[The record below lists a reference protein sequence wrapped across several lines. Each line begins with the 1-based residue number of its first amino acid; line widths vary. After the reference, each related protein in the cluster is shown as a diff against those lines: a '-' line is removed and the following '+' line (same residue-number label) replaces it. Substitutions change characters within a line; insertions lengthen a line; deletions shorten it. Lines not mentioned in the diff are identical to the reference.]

1 MKYARLVYGKNNEQ
15 FSKTQQV
22 NLGDYFQT
30 FAIENIYDQIGISKL
45 QVETINR
52 RTLYDYKGEKMILPM
67 QGWFGYIRGI
77 EIFPMPDNIMPIFMG
92 YHCVTKKRYNKLCLE
107 QYRQSE
113 PVCCRDEKTYLLM
126 KKNGIQAYLSG
137 CFTITLPQREVEPK
151 KQHVFMVDAPN
162 GIEKFMPESLKKNMT
177 YITQEV
183 PIDYSCSEESEIIR
197 LEKLSRS
204 LLERYKN
211 EATLIVTSRLHCAA
225 PCLGMG
231 IPVVLA
237 RKYFDHRYEWIDKFL
252 PLYTPEEFENI
263 NWDVQKVDLSYIKPL
278 LIDLA
283 RAMIFDSDNKEIL
296 MEKVHEY
303 YKDRERAKISV
314 PFYTRAYLRIQE
326 INPRFADFMREVV
339 LKKFSV
345 ATARDKSE
353 I

>member
-67 QGWFGYIRGI
+67 QGSFGYIRGI

-151 KQHVFMVDAPN
+151 KQHVFIN
-162 GIEKFMPESLKKNMT
+162 N
-177 YITQEV
+177 
-183 PIDYSCSEESEIIR
+183 
-197 LEKLSRS
+197 
-204 LLERYKN
+204 
-211 EATLIVTSRLHCAA
+211 
-225 PCLGMG
+225 
-231 IPVVLA
+231 
-237 RKYFDHRYEWIDKFL
+237 YFQRGFL
-252 PLYTPEEFENI
+252 
-263 NWDVQKVDLSYIKPL
+263 
-278 LIDLA
+278 
-283 RAMIFDSDNKEIL
+283 
-296 MEKVHEY
+296 
-303 YKDRERAKISV
+303 
-314 PFYTRAYLRIQE
+314 
-326 INPRFADFMREVV
+326 
-339 LKKFSV
+339 
-345 ATARDKSE
+345 
-353 I
+353 